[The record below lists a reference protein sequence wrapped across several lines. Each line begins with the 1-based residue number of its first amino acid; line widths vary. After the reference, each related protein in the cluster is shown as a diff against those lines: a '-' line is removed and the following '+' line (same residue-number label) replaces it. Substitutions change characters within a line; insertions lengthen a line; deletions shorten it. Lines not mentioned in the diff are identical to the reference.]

1 MPSCLAALYPSK
13 RACARGALLLSF
25 IKYAYL
31 SLVVKLRFAF
41 IYRKFHWRAGR
52 RSLVQATSIDLLS
65 KSSQAVSGW
74 KPAGQS
80 VLAPHSWHPLASP
93 LLYILVSLPFMHGLI
108 DLSVLLFWIIRRLGI
123 IRIPWFGKVLLLSS
137 FWSVPLI
144 PTLRAE
150 DDQIRP
156 P

>member
-74 KPAGQS
+74 KPAGQR
-80 VLAPHSWHPLASP
+80 VVVKQASDRKIGNHE
-93 LLYILVSLPFMHGLI
+93 YNIA
-108 DLSVLLFWIIRRLGI
+108 
-123 IRIPWFGKVLLLSS
+123 IPEKWKLEQGKPTKDA
-137 FWSVPLI
+137 FHFQTVPRASKDF
-144 PTLRAE
+144 TLKVKVRVVE
-150 DDQIRP
+150 ENWP
-156 P
+156 